1 MPEMIQNGENLVKV
15 SKKQAGRLRKFFSKG
30 LKTVVYI
37 PGALF
42 ETLKEL
48 PKTVVKK
55 AQAKVE
61 EDMKKKNDIK
71 KTDVTKETKETE
83 ITKVE
88 EKPKETTQTKEKE
101 QKETKKEKTV
111 PATIKPK
118 TLGELRVEQTVN
130 GKEESTKDNEDIQEN
145 VAKQA
150 VEPEKSEPKEIK
162 EEKPKKERKDLKDL
176 TTFKNYKDYK
186 YAYFW
191 NYYFNKY
198 DASVLDKVS
207 KDFAKGG
214 DVNFYRDILT
224 EAQFG
229 VERAKQVK
237 TKEIAELKKAHTEE
251 LEAAEEKRKADVQ
264 TAIDERQAEVDE
276 LNDKLTDTRS
286 KNRVLNSKLRVSTD
300 ALEQIQGV
308 IAPLGIDKIDKIIS
322 SCKEKCEGIDKRA
335 EERAKAK
342 EVNAESKSIDE
353 QADDIMKEINKNVYG
368 DESKKESTNNPVE
381 PKVKEDEKEVF
392 SNLANA
398 VNQVTEQKATEENKE
413 PIKQDD
419 SLVLS
424 GELDDMF
431 PKQSNDESIIF
442 HSNNPEYQGIGKFD
456 DQNRLNIDWKT
467 SPIENNSEPTIKP
480 QESAIDYMNFDPETR
495 TEVGLKAQ
503 EIVNNSNGETSFN
516 EALTQAAQEFLNDSK
531 SNGKTR

>member
-37 PGALF
+37 PGTLF
-42 ETLKEL
+42 ETLKDL
-48 PKTVVKK
+48 PKATLYRLKSKVK
-55 AQAKVE
+55 E
-61 EDMKKKNDIK
+61 N
-71 KTDVTKETKETE
+71 TKEKDEIKETE
-83 ITKVE
+83 VTKKTNSKIAKE
-88 EKPKETTQTKEKE
+88 EPKKQEKADDTKE
-101 QKETKKEKTV
+101 ETKKASKEDKISSEET
-111 PATIKPK
+111 ATIKPK
-118 TLGELRVEQTVN
+118 TLSELLQKTSE
-130 GKEESTKDNEDIQEN
+130 GHELSKENKPT
-145 VAKQA
+145 QA
-150 VEPEKSEPKEIK
+150 VESEKSEPKKIK
-162 EEKPKKERKDLKDL
+162 EEKPKKERKSLRDL
-176 TTFKNYKDYK
+176 TVFDTYKDYK

-198 DASVLDKVS
+198 DASVLDKVA

-214 DVNFYRDILT
+214 DINFYRDILT

-237 TKEIAELKKAHTEE
+237 AKEIAELKKAHAEE
-251 LEAAEEKRKADVQ
+251 LEAAEERRKADVQ
-264 TAIDERQAEVDE
+264 AAINERQAEVDE

-300 ALEQIQGV
+300 ALEQIQEV

-322 SCKEKCEGIDKRA
+322 SCKEKCEGIDKR
-335 EERAKAK
+335 
-342 EVNAESKSIDE
+342 
-353 QADDIMKEINKNVYG
+353 VYD

-381 PKVKEDEKEVF
+381 PKVEENEKEVF
-392 SNLANA
+392 SNLAN
-398 VNQVTEQKATEENKE
+398 VVSQVTEQKATEEKKE
-413 PIKQDD
+413 PVKQDD

-456 DQNRLNIDWKT
+456 DQNRLNINWKT

-495 TEVGLKAQ
+495 AEVSLKAQ
-503 EIVNNSNGETSFN
+503 EIVNNSNGKISFN
-516 EALTQAAQEFLNDSK
+516 EALTQAAQEFSNDSK

>member
-42 ETLKEL
+42 ETLKDL
-48 PKTVVKK
+48 PKATLYRLKSKVK
-55 AQAKVE
+55 E
-61 EDMKKKNDIK
+61 N
-71 KTDVTKETKETE
+71 TKEKDEIKETE
-83 ITKVE
+83 VTKKTNSKIAKE
-88 EKPKETTQTKEKE
+88 EPKKQEKADDTKE
-101 QKETKKEKTV
+101 ETKKASKEDKVSSEKT
-111 PATIKPK
+111 ATIKPK
-118 TLGELRVEQTVN
+118 TLSELLQKTSESHELS
-130 GKEESTKDNEDIQEN
+130 KESKPT
-145 VAKQA
+145 QA
-150 VEPEKSEPKEIK
+150 VESETSEPKKIK
-162 EEKPKKERKDLKDL
+162 EEKPKKERKSLRDL
-176 TTFKNYKDYK
+176 TVFDTYKDYK

-198 DASVLDKVS
+198 DASVLDKVA

-214 DVNFYRDILT
+214 DINFYRDILT

-237 TKEIAELKKAHTEE
+237 AKEIAELKKAHAEE
-251 LEAAEEKRKADVQ
+251 LEAAEERRKADVQ
-264 TAIDERQAEVDE
+264 AAINERQAEVDE

-300 ALEQIQGV
+300 ALEQIQEV

-353 QADDIMKEINKNVYG
+353 QVDDIMKDINKRVYG
-368 DESKKESTNNPVE
+368 EESKKESTNNPVE
-381 PKVKEDEKEVF
+381 PKVEENEKEVF
-392 SNLANA
+392 SNLAN
-398 VNQVTEQKATEENKE
+398 VVSQVTEQKATEEKKE
-413 PIKQDD
+413 PVKQDD

-456 DQNRLNIDWKT
+456 DQNRLNINWKT

-495 TEVGLKAQ
+495 TEVDLKAQ
-503 EIVNNSNGETSFN
+503 EIVNNSNGKISFN
-516 EALTQAAQEFLNDSK
+516 EALTQAAQEFSNDSK